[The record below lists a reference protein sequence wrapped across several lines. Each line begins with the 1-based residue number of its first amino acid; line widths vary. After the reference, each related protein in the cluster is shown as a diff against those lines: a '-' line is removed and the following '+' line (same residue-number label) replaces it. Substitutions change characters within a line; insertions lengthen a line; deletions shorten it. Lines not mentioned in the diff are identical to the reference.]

1 MYVLNY
7 IKEHF
12 GDNIHDIE
20 IWTDGPSSQ
29 FRNKYIFGFIGIT
42 LPQVIAYNILWNY
55 SAISHSKGAVD
66 GVSGTIKQVA
76 AQAVV
81 IRKAIFK
88 DTVSMFNAVS
98 KKIKLHLAVMTQ
110 EYIESTLR
118 DLGMHVLWQD
128 ISALPG
134 AMHIHQVEQAD
145 ERKVSTCMLHSD

>member
-1 MYVLNY
+1 M
-7 IKEHF
+7 
-12 GDNIHDIE
+12 
-20 IWTDGPSSQ
+20 
-29 FRNKYIFGFIGIT
+29 
-42 LPQVIAYNILWNY
+42 IAYNILWNY

-118 DLGMHVLWQD
+118 DLGMHILWQD

-134 AMHIHQVEQAD
+134 AMHIHQVEQTD